1 MLAMLINTHSVWA
14 AVQDFHL
21 LLLYKM
27 TVGNTVKDHNSENSG
42 STTKK
47 KAFVLSVLLTRKN
60 YTVNDQ
66 LKFSKLRS
74 AEL

>member
-21 LLLYKM
+21 ILLYKM
-27 TVGNTVKDHNSENSG
+27 TVGNTVKDHKSENSG
-42 STTKK
+42 SATRK
-47 KAFVLSVLLTRKN
+47 KAFVLSVLLTWKN

-66 LKFSKLRS
+66 LKFSKVRS
-74 AEL
+74 A

>member
-21 LLLYKM
+21 ILLYKM
-27 TVGNTVKDHNSENSG
+27 TVGNTVKDHKSENSG
-42 STTKK
+42 SATKK
-47 KAFVLSVLLTRKN
+47 KAFVLSVLLTWKN

-66 LKFSKLRS
+66 LKFSKVRS
-74 AEL
+74 A

>member
-21 LLLYKM
+21 ILLYKM
-27 TVGNTVKDHNSENSG
+27 TVGNTVKDHKSENSG
-42 STTKK
+42 SATKK
-47 KAFVLSVLLTRKN
+47 KAFVLSVLLTWKN

-66 LKFSKLRS
+66 LLYYFSMLV
-74 AEL
+74 

>member
-21 LLLYKM
+21 ILLYKM
-27 TVGNTVKDHNSENSG
+27 TVGNTVKDHKSENSG
-42 STTKK
+42 SATKK
-47 KAFVLSVLLTRKN
+47 KAFVLSVLLTWKN

-74 AEL
+74 A

>member
-47 KAFVLSVLLTRKN
+47 KKRFLVSHIN
-60 YTVNDQ
+60 ME
-66 LKFSKLRS
+66 KLYCK
-74 AEL
+74 

>member
-1 MLAMLINTHSVWA
+1 MRAMLINTHSVWA

-21 LLLYKM
+21 ILLYKM
-27 TVGNTVKDHNSENSG
+27 TVGNTVKDHKSENSG
-42 STTKK
+42 SATKK
-47 KAFVLSVLLTRKN
+47 KAFVLSVLLTWKN

-74 AEL
+74 A

>member
-21 LLLYKM
+21 ILLYKM
-27 TVGNTVKDHNSENSG
+27 TVGNTVKDHKSENGG
-42 STTKK
+42 SATKK
-47 KAFVLSVLLTRKN
+47 KAFVLSVLLTWKN

-66 LKFSKLRS
+66 LKFSKVRS
-74 AEL
+74 A

>member
-21 LLLYKM
+21 ILLYKM
-27 TVGNTVKDHNSENSG
+27 TVGNTVKDHKSENSG
-42 STTKK
+42 SATKK

-66 LKFSKLRS
+66 LKLSKLRS

>member
-21 LLLYKM
+21 ILLYKM
-27 TVGNTVKDHNSENSG
+27 TVGNTVKDHKSENSG
-42 STTKK
+42 SATKK
-47 KAFVLSVLLTRKN
+47 KAFVLSVLLTWKN
-60 YTVNDQ
+60 YIVNDQ

-74 AEL
+74 A